1 MYQNKSKSTAQSNS
15 AQQAHKMVSKQP
27 QGSVFKEFQNKQLLG
42 TFL

>member
-15 AQQAHKMVSKQP
+15 AQQAHKMVSKQ
-27 QGSVFKEFQNKQLLG
+27 GSVFKEFQNKQLFG